1 MLEHVAKSGSNSEF
15 SAPPPPCSW
24 AGTGH
29 GQALHLQDHFMA
41 AATPPVVSSRLGE
54 QAAMQLSCILEV
66 FDWLLFV
73 PVLDLEMIE
82 KVSI

>member
-1 MLEHVAKSGSNSEF
+1 
-15 SAPPPPCSW
+15 
-24 AGTGH
+24 
-29 GQALHLQDHFMA
+29 MA
-41 AATPPVVSSRLGE
+41 AATPPVVLNRLGE